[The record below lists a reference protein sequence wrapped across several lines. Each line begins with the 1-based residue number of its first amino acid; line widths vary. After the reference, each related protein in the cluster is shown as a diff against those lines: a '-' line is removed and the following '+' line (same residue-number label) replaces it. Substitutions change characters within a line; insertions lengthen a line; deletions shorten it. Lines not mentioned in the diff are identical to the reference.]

1 MNLKNITWLIV
12 ILVVGVLVVDRLWTN
27 YLSTEMFFKVLLTMF
42 IAVIAGVSISMVT
55 SKPLKSEDKTDDDKK
70 E

>member
-1 MNLKNITWLIV
+1 MSLKNITWLIV
-12 ILVVGVLVVDRLWTN
+12 ISVTVILVVDRLWTN

-42 IAVIAGVSISMVT
+42 IAVIAGVSISMVK
-55 SKPLKSEDKTDDDKK
+55 SKPSKSVDKTDDDKK